1 MRRAGGVCKPA
12 YRPERTVAIDAVSVI
27 KMKDMRRVLFVS
39 QGLVDESGALQQ
51 ALSIARN
58 QHATLRVLQVL
69 PQFPPALSAYTRRFE
84 DLQRERFTAEFA
96 RAREALGLPE
106 PGPPMTVLVQ
116 QADVLAIRI
125 VQQVLKN
132 ADDLVVK
139 AAEPDNGRR
148 VISAVDLDLL
158 RQCPVP
164 VWLARPIARHRGEIR
179 VAVAIDALDRGI
191 GGQALSLRL
200 LQAARE
206 LADTCSGELGVIS
219 CWDYPLERYLR
230 RNAWFR
236 ISERELDEQ
245 VMSVETEH
253 REALEKLI
261 RESGVGGSIRVMRA
275 QGDPAERI
283 PHYVSTHE
291 VDILVLGTVARTGL
305 PGLLMGNTAERILQS
320 LECSLLA
327 FKPAGFVSGV
337 RVE

>member
-1 MRRAGGVCKPA
+1 M
-12 YRPERTVAIDAVSVI
+12 DAVSVI
-27 KMKDMRRVLFVS
+27 KMKDIRRVLFVS

-116 QADVLAIRI
+116 QADVLAVRI

-148 VISAVDLDLL
+148 MISAVDLDLL

-164 VWLARPIARHRGEIR
+164 
-179 VAVAIDALDRGI
+179 
-191 GGQALSLRL
+191 
-200 LQAARE
+200 
-206 LADTCSGELGVIS
+206 
-219 CWDYPLERYLR
+219 
-230 RNAWFR
+230 
-236 ISERELDEQ
+236 
-245 VMSVETEH
+245 
-253 REALEKLI
+253 
-261 RESGVGGSIRVMRA
+261 
-275 QGDPAERI
+275 
-283 PHYVSTHE
+283 
-291 VDILVLGTVARTGL
+291 
-305 PGLLMGNTAERILQS
+305 
-320 LECSLLA
+320 
-327 FKPAGFVSGV
+327 
-337 RVE
+337 